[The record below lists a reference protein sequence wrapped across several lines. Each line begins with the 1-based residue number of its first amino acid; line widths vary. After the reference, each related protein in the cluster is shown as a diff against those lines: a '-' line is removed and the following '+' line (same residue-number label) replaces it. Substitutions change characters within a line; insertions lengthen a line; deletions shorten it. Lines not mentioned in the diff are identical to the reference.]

1 MLPFWALTS
10 RDIPDI
16 RDRNNNI
23 TTKRSTSNIAYERI
37 IEMSINQIF
46 RRTGS
51 SVRRISTLLE
61 AEMDKY
67 KKMLSKSSPVEIEDF
82 KTKFEP

>member
-1 MLPFWALTS
+1 
-10 RDIPDI
+10 
-16 RDRNNNI
+16 
-23 TTKRSTSNIAYERI
+23 
-37 IEMSINQIF
+37 MSINQIF

-61 AEMDKY
+61 ASAVEMDKY

-82 KTKFEP
+82 KTKFEPYKIKMVEPIHLTDRKTRIRELVREKWSNVINLDH